1 MARVVLA
8 ALALLGI
15 FLSPAGHALGL
26 GEIQLRSALGQPF
39 AADIPLAV
47 DAPDELRD
55 LKVVLAPPETFARF
69 GLDRPP
75 ALADLRF
82 AVAPGATPPVI
93 RVTSTR
99 PVSEPFISLLLE
111 VSWAKGRLLREYT
124 VLLDPPTFD
133 DRAATPAMAAPP
145 VAARPAAPRPV
156 ERAAPAPAAA
166 ADPGANSGSGSA
178 DSFGPVQRG
187 DTLSAIASRLQ
198 PGTGASLNQ
207 VMLALYRAN
216 PEAFVGNINRLKA
229 GAILR
234 VPSGEAMTGLT
245 RADADGEVRRQ
256 VAEWREGGPAGPQS
270 ARLQLV
276 PPSPGTVMAGGESAR
291 IGKLEAELAE
301 SRRLLE
307 LRSRELKS
315 LQQRLGQQ
323 GGAVSPASPGAA
335 RPEAS
340 APEGAEAEGAE
351 AEGKGAEAAV
361 ERLAGEEPAQAAP
374 TDEAAAPV
382 AGARARRPQPA
393 RPPAAEE
400 GGLVDSVLGAV
411 FNQWFLGGAALILLG
426 AYLLYRRRAAGDA
439 APSYG
444 DESPD
449 FAKGSLAGGAA
460 RDTDSPFL
468 VEEGA
473 DASETMTA
481 RAMFPPADLETPL
494 ERTISTEGGAQLD
507 QSDAIAEA
515 DFHSAYGLY
524 DQAADI
530 LNRALRA
537 EPGRRDLRL
546 KLIEV
551 CFSWENRPVFLDEAR
566 AFRALVGSP
575 ADPDWNKVAI
585 MGRQLCPGDP
595 LFAEAGGADAGL
607 DFSLTGAGTALSA
620 VDLPVGKGDAGA
632 RADLDLDLDFTGE
645 QASDLPDLID
655 FDLDAAAA
663 DQNGRTAEL
672 PSLASTM
679 ETPTIEA
686 MALGQTPTMET
697 PTLEV
702 PAAGSATAETPT
714 IESLL
719 GDDVDFTDT
728 DAGTTELP
736 AADRP
741 AGARTVET
749 PTLESVA
756 PGWFPGAQR
765 RFPVDASRTEEIN
778 LEDLG
783 LDLTGLDEAAT
794 GLGNVASDFD
804 LGDALGAD
812 SGSLPALDLDTGAT
826 GRLSG
831 NRFDGEEA
839 TSDTA
844 EQPRPAVDDTA
855 EQPRAS
861 LADLSLDSAELAG
874 LDFDLADETGLNV
887 EPTASLAGR
896 RGPEGPT
903 MTEVGTKLDLAR
915 AYIDM
920 GDPDGA
926 RSILNEVLEEG
937 DPGQRQEARKLLT
950 ELPA

>member
-1 MARVVLA
+1 
-8 ALALLGI
+8 
-15 FLSPAGHALGL
+15 
-26 GEIQLRSALGQPF
+26 
-39 AADIPLAV
+39 
-47 DAPDELRD
+47 
-55 LKVVLAPPETFARF
+55 
-69 GLDRPP
+69 
-75 ALADLRF
+75 
-82 AVAPGATPPVI
+82 
-93 RVTSTR
+93 
-99 PVSEPFISLLLE
+99 
-111 VSWAKGRLLREYT
+111 
-124 VLLDPPTFD
+124 
-133 DRAATPAMAAPP
+133 
-145 VAARPAAPRPV
+145 
-156 ERAAPAPAAA
+156 
-166 ADPGANSGSGSA
+166 
-178 DSFGPVQRG
+178 
-187 DTLSAIASRLQ
+187 
-198 PGTGASLNQ
+198 
-207 VMLALYRAN
+207 
-216 PEAFVGNINRLKA
+216 
-229 GAILR
+229 
-234 VPSGEAMTGLT
+234 
-245 RADADGEVRRQ
+245 
-256 VAEWREGGPAGPQS
+256 
-270 ARLQLV
+270 
-276 PPSPGTVMAGGESAR
+276 
-291 IGKLEAELAE
+291 
-301 SRRLLE
+301 
-307 LRSRELKS
+307 
-315 LQQRLGQQ
+315 
-323 GGAVSPASPGAA
+323 
-335 RPEAS
+335 
-340 APEGAEAEGAE
+340 
-351 AEGKGAEAAV
+351 
-361 ERLAGEEPAQAAP
+361 
-374 TDEAAAPV
+374 
-382 AGARARRPQPA
+382 
-393 RPPAAEE
+393 
-400 GGLVDSVLGAV
+400 
-411 FNQWFLGGAALILLG
+411 
-426 AYLLYRRRAAGDA
+426 
-439 APSYG
+439 
-444 DESPD
+444 
-449 FAKGSLAGGAA
+449 
-460 RDTDSPFL
+460 
-468 VEEGA
+468 
-473 DASETMTA
+473 MTA

-595 LFAEAGGADAGL
+595 LFAGSGDAEAGL
-607 DFSLTGAGTALSA
+607 DFSLTGAGTALSV

-632 RADLDLDLDFTGE
+632 RPDLDLDFTGE

-655 FDLDAAAA
+655 FDLDDVAA
-663 DQNGRTAEL
+663 DQDGRTAEL
-672 PSLASTM
+672 PSLATTM
-679 ETPTIEA
+679 ETPTIESL
-686 MALGQTPTMET
+686 ALGQTPTMET
-697 PTLEV
+697 PTIEV
-702 PAAGSATAETPT
+702 PAAGSPTVETPT

-741 AGARTVET
+741 SARTVET

-756 PGWFPGAQR
+756 PGWVPGAQR

-794 GLGNVASDFD
+794 GLGNVVSDFD
-804 LGDALGAD
+804 LGDAVGGA

-826 GRLSG
+826 GRLPG
-831 NRFDGEEA
+831 DGFDGEVA
-839 TSDTA
+839 AGDTA